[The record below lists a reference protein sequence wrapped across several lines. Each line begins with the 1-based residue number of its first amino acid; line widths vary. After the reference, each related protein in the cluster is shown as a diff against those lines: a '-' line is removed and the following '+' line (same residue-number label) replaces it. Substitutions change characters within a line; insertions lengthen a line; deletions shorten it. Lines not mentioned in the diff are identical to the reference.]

1 MRRTFIVF
9 GSKNKTNELI
19 PILSLKNTV
28 FFPGTVMP
36 LLIGR
41 EKSLKLIDAVIKSGA
56 PFGVVAQKD
65 ASIEDPTEADIYK
78 TGTLAKIIKFSK
90 NEDGNY
96 NVILEGLDRFQYDE
110 LLTSEPFFTAEV
122 TYPGEI
128 ESSDPIE
135 TDMLFETL
143 RETAYDVLLTL
154 PEIPSSVKGFV
165 ETIEDPGVL
174 ADVVAGHLGKDVAQK
189 QEALETLDIGDRI
202 TLALGI
208 LGRRREMLVLSD
220 KINNSV
226 KEEISR
232 NQREYYLRQQL
243 KAINQELGEG
253 SEENEDLNNLKEK
266 LKTID
271 LPDEVV
277 KISMKEIKKMRNM
290 QTSQAEYN
298 VSLNYL
304 ETVLDFPWD
313 VSSCDSL
320 NLTEVKEQLDKDH
333 YGLEEVKERIVE
345 YLAVRKLKN
354 EMTGPILCLL
364 GPPGVGKTSL
374 GKSIAQALGRKMKRI
389 SLGGV
394 ADESEIRGHR
404 KTYIGAMPGKI
415 VKSYINVGVKNPL
428 ILLDEIDKMGRDHK
442 GDPASAMLEV
452 LDPEQNNNFMDH
464 YFDIPIDLSETLF
477 IATANDMG
485 GIPGPLR
492 DRMEIIELSGYTYEE
507 KENIARK
514 HLIPKQIRKNGLV
527 SSNVIFS
534 TAGLNKV
541 ILQHTREA
549 GVRNLERQIG
559 KVCRKVASNVAKSQ
573 EGEKPTPI
581 IEVVDEHNL
590 SDYLGPDKFDLE
602 ADTRVRNPGVSTGL
616 AWTASGGDVLYIE
629 TTKMPGKGNLTL
641 TGKIGDVMSE
651 SAKTAVSL
659 IRSKAK
665 DLGLAEKEDENFL
678 EKTDLHIHFPAGA
691 VPKDGPSAGITIST
705 ALVSLL
711 TGKKVRLDTA
721 MTGETSLRGLV
732 LPVGGIKEKVIAAH
746 RLGIK
751 RIILPPKNEKDM
763 RDIPDKIKN
772 EVEFFFPETVEEVFE
787 LALE

>member
-1 MRRTFIVF
+1 VF
-9 GSKNKTNELI
+9 GSKNKKNEI
-19 PILSLKNTV
+19 IAILSLKNAV

-41 EKSLKLIDAVIKSGA
+41 EKSLRLIDAIVKTGQ
-56 PFGVVAQKD
+56 PFGVVSQK
-65 ASIEDPTEADIYK
+65 EADVEEPVDLDLYK

-90 NEDGNY
+90 NADGNY
-96 NVILEGLDRFQYDE
+96 NVILEGLDRFQYE
-110 LLTSEPFFTAEV
+110 EMLTAEPFFTAKV
-122 TYPGEI
+122 TYPEDIIGE
-128 ESSDPIE
+128 DPIE
-135 TDMLFETL
+135 TQLLFETL
-143 RETAYDVLLTL
+143 RETAYDVILSL
-154 PEIPSSVKGFV
+154 PEIPTSVKGFI
-165 ETIEDPGVL
+165 ETIDDPGVL
-174 ADVVAGHLGKDVAQK
+174 ADVVAGNLGEDTEQRQDV
-189 QEALETLDIGDRI
+189 LETLDINERI
-202 TLALGI
+202 TKALGI
-208 LGRRREMLVLSD
+208 LGRRHEMLVLSD
-220 KINNSV
+220 KINTSV
-226 KEEISR
+226 KEEITR

-253 SEENEDLNNLKEK
+253 SEENEDLNVLKEK

-271 LPDEVV
+271 LPDEIV
-277 KISMKEIKKMRNM
+277 KIAMKEIKKMRNM
-290 QTSQAEYN
+290 QQSQAEYN

-313 VSSCDSL
+313 VTSCDSL
-320 NLTEVKEQLDKDH
+320 NLIDVKAQLDKDH
-333 YGLEEVKERIVE
+333 YGLEEVKDRIVE

-374 GKSIAQALGRKMKRI
+374 GKSIAHALGRKMKRI

-415 VKSYINVGVKNPL
+415 AKAFINVGVKNPL
-428 ILLDEIDKMGRDHK
+428 ILLDEIDKMGKDHK

-464 YFDIPIDLSETLF
+464 YFDVPIDLSETLF
-477 IATANDMG
+477 IATANDMR

-492 DRMEIIELSGYTYEE
+492 DRMEIIELSGYTYDE
-507 KENIARK
+507 KENIATK
-514 HLIPKQIRKNGLV
+514 HLIPKQIRKNGLDD
-527 SSNVIFS
+527 SNVVFMPP
-534 TAGLNKV
+534 GLNKI

-549 GVRNLERQIG
+549 GVRNLERQVG
-559 KVCRKVASNVAKSQ
+559 KVCRKVAAKVAKTQ
-573 EGEKPTPI
+573 DEENPQPVVEI
-581 IEVVDEHNL
+581 INDYNL
-590 SDYLGPDKFDLE
+590 IDYLGPEKFDVE
-602 ADTRVRNPGVSTGL
+602 ADMRARNPGVSTGL

-665 DLGLAEKEDENFL
+665 DLGLSDKDDENFL

-711 TGKKVRLDTA
+711 TGKKVRTDTA

-763 RDIPDKIKN
+763 RDIPDKIKD